1 MMKRNEKLIRTKLWQ
16 YLLPGIMMTAA
27 LQMGNIVDTMLVGN
41 ILGADAMSAVKIG
54 MTIDNIMEIPGYVL
68 GVGGSVAVGILLG
81 KREREKANRV
91 FSVTLAVSLICG
103 VIFALLSVT
112 SPALAAMLTG
122 GNALTDDVAGFVF
135 VTLLGAPVLSLAL
148 QFMNYVAVDNNPSA
162 ASAYVIVSNVVNLT
176 LDYLLLKYTS
186 LGTAGAALSTV
197 LGYGLA
203 MFVLIVYFRSPKRM
217 LKFVNPFRKDM
228 GESRNPDQDAKDAR
242 RPKGHAKEAFLLA
255 ASAGI
260 PTLLYMVFITVKDLG
275 LNTMII
281 RLIGNN
287 AMAVYTVCANVV
299 QLVMLLVGGIIG
311 TIVSIGGVIYGE
323 KDYFGIR
330 SLVKNVLIYSYA
342 VLALLLVV
350 LLCFTR
356 YVVALF
362 GITGGPLLETAVPAL
377 RIFVF
382 CLPFYL
388 WNKFLTTYYQSTE
401 KTKISGLVTSLQNC
415 VAILPAAAVLVFAA
429 RSAGLDM
436 LDALMASFIVSEIAT
451 MGIAW
456 IYRKVKYPGQG
467 VLLLPDGEDENILD
481 MSIEGTMEDA
491 GKIPREMI
499 EFCREK
505 GVDSSKAN
513 LLAVAAEEMIV
524 NIIRYG
530 GKKVNTIYVN
540 LCITEHSMIFRIR
553 DNGIPFD
560 PTDYTVDSGEF
571 EIHGIEVVKSITDK
585 IQYMRVLDLN
595 NSVVEIAL
603 GEN

>member
-1 MMKRNEKLIRTKLWQ
+1 MKRNEKLIRTKLWQ
-16 YLLPGIMMTAA
+16 YLLPSIMMTAA

-81 KREREKANRV
+81 KREREKADRV
-91 FSVTLAVSLICG
+91 FSVTLTVSLICG
-103 VIFALLSVT
+103 AIFALSSVA
-112 SPALAAMLTG
+112 SPALAGMLTG

-162 ASAYVIVSNVVNLT
+162 ASAYVIVSNVINLV
-176 LDYLLLKYTS
+176 LDYFVLKYTS

-203 MFVLIVYFRSPKRM
+203 MLVLIVYFRSPKRM
-217 LKFVNPFRKDM
+217 LKFVNPFRDT
-228 GESRNPDQDAKDAR
+228 R
-242 RPKGHAKEAFLLA
+242 EAFLLA
-255 ASAGI
+255 ASTGI
-260 PTLLYMVFITVKDLG
+260 PTLLYMIFITVKDLG

-281 RLIGNN
+281 RMIGND
-287 AMAVYTVCANVV
+287 AMAVYTVCTNVV
-299 QLVMLLVGGIIG
+299 LLVELLVGGIIG
-311 TIVSIGGVIYGE
+311 TIASIGGVIYGE
-323 KDYFGIR
+323 KDYFGIK

-342 VLALLLVV
+342 VLAFVLVI
-350 LLCFTR
+350 LLCFTQ

-362 GITGGPLLETAVPAL
+362 GISGGQLLTISVSAL

-388 WNKFLTTYYQSTE
+388 WNKFMTTYYQSTE
-401 KTKISGLVTSLQNC
+401 KTKLAGIVTSLQNC
-415 VAILPAAAVLVFAA
+415 VAILPAAAMLVFAA
-429 RSAGLDM
+429 KAAGMDM
-436 LDALMASFIVSEIAT
+436 LNALMASFIVSEIAT
-451 MGIAW
+451 MAIAFL
-456 IYRKVKYPGQG
+456 YRKVEYKDQG
-467 VLLLPDGEDENILD
+467 FLLLPDDENENILD
-481 MSIEGTMEDA
+481 MSIEGRLEDA

-513 LLAVAAEEMIV
+513 LLAVAAEEMIA
-524 NIIRYG
+524 NIIQYG
-530 GKKVNTIYVN
+530 GKKVNTIDVN
-540 LCITEHSMIFRIR
+540 LCITEHAIIFRIR

-560 PTDYTVDSGEF
+560 PTDYTVDSDEF
-571 EIHGIEVVKSITDK
+571 EIHGIEVVKNITDK

-595 NSVVEIAL
+595 NSVVEIEA
-603 GEN
+603 